1 MIGQLV
7 AWVLKSRLIVALG
20 VLALLAVGV
29 RSYLTL
35 PVDAVPD
42 ITNVQV
48 QVLTNAPGLSPLEVE
63 SLVTR
68 PVELSLTGLPGA
80 ETLRSISRAGVSQ
93 VTVVFKDDVEL
104 ASARALVSQRLPAAR
119 EAIPGAASRPE
130 MGPLTSGL
138 GEVFH
143 FTMRWPGHSAR
154 DLRTLLEWDIGRDLR
169 TVPGVVEVNPWGG
182 AARQI
187 EVRLRSSDLQ
197 AQGVTQLQVEQALLA
212 GGENAGGGSLERGEE
227 QVLVRLDG
235 QYRTLEA

>member
-7 AWVLKSRLIVALG
+7 AWVLKSRLLVALG
-20 VLALLAVGV
+20 VLALIAIGV

-93 VTVVFKDDVEL
+93 VTVVFNDDVSL

-119 EAIPGAASRPE
+119 ESIPATASRISGRQE
-130 MGPLTSGL
+130 HRGKSASSTSS
-138 GEVFH
+138 
-143 FTMRWPGHSAR
+143 RPSAA
-154 DLRTLLEWDIGRDLR
+154 TH
-169 TVPGVVEVNPWGG
+169 
-182 AARQI
+182 
-187 EVRLRSSDLQ
+187 
-197 AQGVTQLQVEQALLA
+197 
-212 GGENAGGGSLERGEE
+212 
-227 QVLVRLDG
+227 
-235 QYRTLEA
+235 